1 MTEGSSVSSLL
12 NTRQRILR
20 RIETNPGTYLR
31 ELERD
36 LGIPLSTLNYHLRFL
51 EKNALVTTLTEGG
64 RKTYFVR
71 KKIQREQSQIVS
83 ESDKR
88 IMALARQTTP
98 LRILLFL
105 LDFGSASLGDISS
118 GVGASPSRLSYH
130 LNKMSRCGIVRREG
144 PGQKG
149 VYDVMDK
156 RRIAGLLL
164 QYDSLRDRIDDFAD
178 VWLKLSML
186 RDSGDSDQA

>member
-1 MTEGSSVSSLL
+1 LTEGSSVSSLL

>member
-1 MTEGSSVSSLL
+1 MEGSSVSSLL

-51 EKNALVTTLTEGG
+51 EKNGLVTTLTEGG
-64 RKTYFVR
+64 RKTYFIR
-71 KKIQREQSQIVS
+71 KEIQREQSQIVS

-88 IMALARQTTP
+88 IMALARQTIP

-144 PGQKG
+144 PGRKG
-149 VYDVMDK
+149 IYDVMDK

-178 VWLKLSML
+178 VWLKLSMFL